1 MLSLL
6 GLAMAAGWSVEDS
19 IKLANVGAGIEVSK
33 VGVTPIERWELELG
47 IRDAEAGAVSKV
59 ISLDNA
65 TRVVERARA
74 VGQKVVFAN
83 GCFDIF
89 HSGHALLL
97 DRARALG
104 DILVIGLNSDAS
116 VRRLKGESRPILE
129 ADKRARTLSGFS
141 AVDHILIFDEET
153 PLKII
158 EALRPDILVK
168 GEDYRDREVVGR
180 ELVEAYGGRVELV
193 PLEPDTSTSAI
204 LERLDRSG
212 SDAPR

>member
-1 MLSLL
+1 MQQQKQPKASRT
-6 GLAMAAGWSVEDS
+6 S
-19 IKLANVGAGIEVSK
+19 I
-33 VGVTPIERWELELG
+33 
-47 IRDAEAGAVSKV
+47 
-59 ISLDNA
+59 
-65 TRVVERARA
+65 
-74 VGQKVVFAN
+74 
-83 GCFDIF
+83 

-104 DILVIGLNSDAS
+104 DVLVIGLNSDAS